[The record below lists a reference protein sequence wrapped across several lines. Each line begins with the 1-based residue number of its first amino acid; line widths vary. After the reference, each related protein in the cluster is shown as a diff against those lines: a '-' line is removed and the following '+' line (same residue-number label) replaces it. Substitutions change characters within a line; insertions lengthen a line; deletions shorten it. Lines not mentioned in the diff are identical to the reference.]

1 MNGLTTTTPAAVV
14 PLGISADTREN
25 ISKAKAERTLRGY
38 ASDLRDFNQWAQ
50 DNGRAQVPTDSEAIC
65 DYVSAMAKAGA
76 AVATIER
83 RLASLSRAHKMLGA
97 SNPARAELVKLTFA
111 GVRKVKGSAQRQKAA
126 LRIEDLRAICH
137 TLPDDLRG
145 KRDRAILTML
155 FAGAMRRSE
164 LASLTRANTR
174 ILPDELLV
182 TLGRTKTDQEGRGT
196 TKRMP
201 RLADA
206 AICPHRALNDW
217 LSAAGI
223 KAGPLFRG
231 LTGGTPNKSALCDR
245 AIADVV
251 KARARA
257 AGLDGDYGGHSGR
270 SGFVTSAFDAGVSE
284 ADIMAVTDHK
294 SVTMLRKYRRV
305 TGAEAARAVRAVM
318 GG

>member
-1 MNGLTTTTPAAVV
+1 MNSLTTTTSNELAQV
-14 PLGISADTREN
+14 GISADTREN
-25 ISKAKAERTLRGY
+25 ISAAKSASTLRGY

-50 DNGRAQVPTDSEAIC
+50 DNGRAQVPTDAAAIC
-65 DYVSAMAKAGA
+65 DYVSALARAGA

-83 RLASLSRAHKMLGA
+83 RLASLSRAHKFLGA
-97 SNPARAELVKLTFA
+97 SNPARSEAVKLTFS
-111 GVRKVKGSAQRQKAA
+111 GIKHRYGQPQRQKAA
-126 LRIEDLRAICH
+126 LRIDDLRAVCH

-174 ILPDELLV
+174 ILPGELV
-182 TLGRTKTDQEGRGT
+182 ITLARTKTDQTGQGT

-201 RLADA
+201 RLTDE
-206 AICPHRALNDW
+206 AICPHRALNAW
-217 LSAAGI
+217 LDAAGI
-223 KAGPLFRG
+223 KSGPLFRG
-231 LTGGTPNKSALCDR
+231 LTGGTPNESALCDR

-251 KARARA
+251 KARTRA

-270 SGFVTSAFDAGVSE
+270 SGFVTSAFEAGVNE
-284 ADIMAVTDHK
+284 ADIMSVTDHK
-294 SVTMLRKYRRV
+294 SVTMLRKYRRK
-305 TGAEAARAVRAVM
+305 TGAEQAKAVLAVM